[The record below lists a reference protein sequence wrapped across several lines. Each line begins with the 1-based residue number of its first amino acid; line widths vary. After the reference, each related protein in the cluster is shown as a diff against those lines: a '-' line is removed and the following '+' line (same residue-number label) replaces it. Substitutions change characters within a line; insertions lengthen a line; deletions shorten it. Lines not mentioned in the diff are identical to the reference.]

1 MLRGR
6 VVDLDLRLT
15 QFPDGRYTMSHTPNR
30 PMTRITSRTSCTTG
44 DDRASLH
51 VRVRKAPGAAIRL
64 TTAVGIAIVSARI
77 PT

>member
-30 PMTRITSRTSCTTG
+30 P
-44 DDRASLH
+44 
-51 VRVRKAPGAAIRL
+51 
-64 TTAVGIAIVSARI
+64 
-77 PT
+77 